1 MGMGKVFIVEASEEQ
16 SGAICEALGSHD
28 LQVCRDTHAARSVMA
43 DFRPD
48 VLVLGLRD
56 MDGLVFLQELGEDR
70 PGVLV
75 YTAFQGEYIEQHL
88 HKLCDSLMYTPC
100 NLSLLVDRVNDLLCS
115 RQAVAELLGV
125 DPSLDIL
132 RQVFHHPARYGYRYI
147 VCAIK
152 LYNRDPMQ
160 AVTKELYPAIAR
172 EYGTTWKCVEKA
184 IRGAIKQAYQERD
197 DALWR
202 KYFLTDRNGQVIC
215 PSNKAF
221 FALITEH
228 IDAKR
233 RKQA

>member
-1 MGMGKVFIVEASEEQ
+1 MGKVFIVEASEEQ
-16 SGAICEALGSHD
+16 SGSICEALGSHD
-28 LQVCRDTHAARSVMA
+28 LRVCRDTQAARAVMA

-48 VLVLGLRD
+48 VLVLGLCD
-56 MDGLVFLQELGEDR
+56 MDGLVFLQELEEDR

-75 YTAFQGEYIEQHL
+75 YTAFQGEHMERHL
-88 HKLCDSLMYTPC
+88 HKFCDGFMYTPC
-100 NLSLLVDRVNDLLCS
+100 NLSLLADRVNDLLRS
-115 RQAVAELLGV
+115 RQAAELLSV
-125 DPSLDIL
+125 DPTLDIL
-132 RQVFHHPARYGYRYI
+132 RQLFHHPARYGYRYT
-147 VCAIK
+147 VSALK
-152 LYNRDPMQ
+152 LYARNPMQ

-233 RKQA
+233 RKRA